1 MSDTAKLVTALK
13 QELRRQ
19 GKTYA
24 DLTAVLSLS
33 HASVKRLFAEGSFT
47 LQRLETICTY
57 LGTDFTSLVT
67 AMDKEAERID
77 QLSFEQEQELVKNPR
92 LLCFAHALFNKWSFE
107 EIINTYDFSEHEA
120 IRLMAHLDRMG
131 LIDMQPGNRYR
142 LLISRSF
149 DWIKAGPIQI
159 FFEKELQ
166 ADFFN
171 ARFNKDDELRL
182 YVSSMLSR
190 RSALEIIRKLNKLAG
205 EVNELHLEDEKLT
218 IGERRGYSLVLAF
231 RPWETRV
238 FSAMRRQQV
247 R

>member
-1 MSDTAKLVTALK
+1 MSDTDKLVAALK

-33 HASVKRLFAEGSFT
+33 HASVKRLFAEGNFT

-57 LGTDFTSLVT
+57 LGTDLASLVT
-67 AMDKEAERID
+67 EMEKDAARID
-77 QLSFEQEQELVKNPR
+77 QLSFEQEQELVGNPR
-92 LLCFAHALFNKWSFE
+92 LLCFAHALFNKWSFT
-107 EIINTYDFSEHEA
+107 EILAAYDFSEHEA
-120 IRLMAHLDRMG
+120 IKLMASLDRMG
-131 LIDMQPGNRYR
+131 LIEMLPGNRYK
-142 LLISRSF
+142 LLISRNF
-149 DWIKAGPIQI
+149 DWIKAGPIQS

-171 ARFNKDDELRL
+171 SRFSKDDELRL

-190 RSALEIIRKLNKLAG
+190 RAAMELIRKLNKLAS
-205 EVNELHLEDEKLT
+205 EVNDYHLEDEKLAL
-218 IGERRGYSLVLAF
+218 GERKGYSLVLAF

-238 FSAMRRQQV
+238 FTAMRR
-247 R
+247 